1 MRIGRSLRG
10 ARAAVFAVACVGL
23 SAAGHVWMSGD
34 CVPLWAVTVAILAV
48 GGAGYAL
55 AGRQRGFV
63 PIAALMLA
71 GELALHLLFTAAQH
85 VSGSRTASMPDIPG
99 LPALP
104 AMIVSHAVPASAWL
118 CGAGMSGMGASTSQG
133 SASAMALMSG
143 HGSAGMI
150 AVHGAAGLICSWWLR
165 CGEAATFRLLR
176 SLAVLAAPL
185 FVLVWPCAVA
195 VPDFTL
201 RTSAARGAE
210 TAPTRLLLVHALVRR
225 GPPPRLCM
233 C

>member
-1 MRIGRSLRG
+1 MIIGRSLRG

-23 SAAGHVWMSGD
+23 SAAGHVWRSGES
-34 CVPLWAVTVAILAV
+34 VPLWAVIVAVLAV

-85 VSGSRTASMPDIPG
+85 ASGWGTTSMP
-99 LPALP
+99 
-104 AMIVSHAVPASAWL
+104 
-118 CGAGMSGMGASTSQG
+118 TSQG

-143 HGSAGMI
+143 LGSAGMI
-150 AVHGAAGLICSWWLR
+150 AVHGATGLICSWWLR

-176 SLAVLAAPL
+176 SLAVLTAPL
-185 FVLVWPCAVA
+185 FVLLWPCAVA

-201 RTSAARGAE
+201 RTSPGRGAE

-225 GPPPRLCM
+225 GPPPGLCM

>member
-23 SAAGHVWMSGD
+23 SAAGHVWMSGES
-34 CVPLWAVTVAILAV
+34 VPLWAVTVAILAV
-48 GGAGYAL
+48 GGAGYVL

-71 GELALHLLFTAAQH
+71 GEVALHLLFTAAQH
-85 VSGSRTASMPDIPG
+85 A
-99 LPALP
+99 
-104 AMIVSHAVPASAWL
+104 
-118 CGAGMSGMGASTSQG
+118 SGMGASMSQG
-133 SASAMALMSG
+133 SAPAMALMSG
-143 HGSAGMI
+143 LGSAGMI
-150 AVHGAAGLICSWWLR
+150 AVHGATGLICSWWLR
-165 CGEAATFRLLR
+165 CGEAAAFGLLR

-201 RTSAARGAE
+201 RTSLARGAE
-210 TAPTRLLLVHALVRR
+210 TAPARLLLVHALVRR
-225 GPPPRLCM
+225 GPPPGLCM